1 MTGVMR
7 MALMRGN
14 YNAPESRR
22 RRDSRGR
29 YMEGGYGARSAY
41 DNYMTFDEYQPPYA
55 APENRRKMGF
65 ARAMDEREMNDNDI
79 RWRNTGREDGS
90 FSEQG
95 EDYRYP
101 TNRGGGNRMSMGGG
115 AGHQA
120 HGRVMQ
126 MRGMQ
131 MHRMHGNQEEEVEPL
146 DKETAEEWVKSMS
159 NTDPE
164 RPEGGCWTYKEV
176 KDLIEEQQMQ
186 LKEEQIVEFYAILN
200 AVWSDYYKVA
210 KKYGHHEDEQFF
222 IDLALAWLAD
232 EDAVD
237 DKAAV
242 YYQYIVK
249 KE

>member
-29 YMEGGYGARSAY
+29 YMEGDYGARGAY
-41 DNYMTFDEYQPPYA
+41 DNYMTYDEYTPPYA
-55 APENRRKMGF
+55 APESRRKMGF
-65 ARAMDEREMNDNDI
+65 ARAMEEREMNDNDI
-79 RWRNTGREDGS
+79 RRRNTGREDGR

-101 TNRGGGNRMSMGGG
+101 SSLGGGHRMSMGGG
-115 AGHQA
+115 TGNKMHARLTPMHMHKMQGM
-120 HGRVMQ
+120 GR
-126 MRGMQ
+126 
-131 MHRMHGNQEEEVEPL
+131 HEEVEPL
-146 DKETAEEWVKSMS
+146 DKETAEEWVKSMCNS
-159 NTDPE
+159 DPE
-164 RPEGGCWTYKEV
+164 RPEGECWTLKEV
-176 KDLIEEQQMQ
+176 KELIDAQQMQ
-186 LKEEQIVEFYAILN
+186 LKEDQIIEFYAVLN

-210 KKYGHHEDEQFF
+210 KKYGHAEDEQFF

-237 DKAAV
+237 DKAAA
-242 YYQYIVK
+242 YYKYIVK

>member
-14 YNAPESRR
+14 YSTPENRR

-41 DNYMTFDEYQPPYA
+41 DNYMTYDEYQPPQ
-55 APENRRKMGF
+55 NRRKMGF

-79 RWRNTGREDGS
+79 RRRNTGREDGS

-101 TNRGGGNRMSMGGG
+101 TSRRGGNRMSMGGG

-120 HGRVMQ
+120 HGRVMP
-126 MRGMQ
+126 MQ
-131 MHRMHGNQEEEVEPL
+131 MHKMHGKGQQEEVEPL

-164 RPEGGCWTYKEV
+164 RPEGECWTLKEV
-176 KDLIEEQQMQ
+176 RELIEAQQMQ
-186 LKEEQIVEFYAILN
+186 LKEEQIIEFYAVLN

-210 KKYGHHEDEQFF
+210 KKYGLHEDEQFF

-237 DKAAV
+237 DKAAA
-242 YYQYIVK
+242 YYEYIVK